1 MTPPE
6 AVGVLSSLSSNH
18 PPPVY
23 SGDWLGPD
31 FASIPFK
38 EVQIWVQA
46 HSIYS
51 KDTVLRQVRLAKLF
65 AIWDYEG
72 KLESVGWSCAQSLS
86 VLKTCLLTPPAKM
99 LRCFAQSVFDA
110 VLLRLGGRH
119 SGDVNKLASG
129 SLPGFTRDVP
139 FSPLKEKVST

>member
-1 MTPPE
+1 M
-6 AVGVLSSLSSNH
+6 
-18 PPPVY
+18 
-23 SGDWLGPD
+23 
-31 FASIPFK
+31 
-38 EVQIWVQA
+38 
-46 HSIYS
+46 
-51 KDTVLRQVRLAKLF
+51 LRHVRLAELF

-110 VLLRLGGRH
+110 VLLKLGSRH
-119 SGDVNKLASG
+119 SGDVSKLASG